1 MLITLTGPSGSG
13 KNTIQD
19 ALFKEEQVIISDTTR
34 PKRPNEYD
42 GLDYNFI
49 NTATFDANIA
59 MHKYVEHVSFD
70 GHQYGLN
77 RDVIDQTLKCNPI
90 AETIVNSEGVR
101 NLINSEYKNQL
112 YPIILLT
119 SKEKVKMN
127 LRNRQDDPEKIKER
141 LRLHEKEMQAIH
153 NLIVKLKHLG
163 IYYQTIVTDSFN
175 QEELIQVAQETIDK
189 IKNHVHYGEIQQL

>member
-19 ALFKEEQVIISDTTR
+19 ALFKEEQVIVSDTTR
-34 PKRPNEYD
+34 PKRPGEYD

-49 NTATFDANIA
+49 DTATFDTNIA

-77 RDVIDQTLKCNPI
+77 RDVINQALKHNSI
-90 AETIVNSEGVR
+90 AETIVNSEGVG
-101 NLINSEYKNQL
+101 NLIDSEYKDQL

-163 IYYQTIVTDSFN
+163 IYYQTIVTDSFD

-189 IKNHVHYGEIQQL
+189 IKNHIHYGKIQQL

>member
-19 ALFKEEQVIISDTTR
+19 ALFKEEQVIVSDTTR
-34 PKRPNEYD
+34 PKRPGEYD

-49 NTATFDANIA
+49 TDVKFNANIA
-59 MHKYVEHVSFD
+59 AHKYVEHVKFD
-70 GHQYGLN
+70 GNQYGLN
-77 RDVIDQTLKCNPI
+77 RDVIDHALKYNTI
-90 AETIVNSEGVR
+90 AETIVNSEGVQ
-101 NLINSEYKNQL
+101 NLIDSEYKDQL

-127 LRNRQDDPEKIKER
+127 LRHRKDDPEKIKER
-141 LRLHEKEMQAIH
+141 LRLHDKEMQAIH

-163 IYYQTIVTDSFN
+163 IYYQTIVTDSFD

-189 IKNHVHYGEIQQL
+189 IKNHVHYGKIQQL

>member
-19 ALFKEEQVIISDTTR
+19 AIFKEQQVIVSDTTR
-34 PKRPNEYD
+34 PKRPDEYD

-49 NTATFDANIA
+49 DTATFDANIA

-77 RDVIDQTLKCNPI
+77 RDMIDQTLKYNPI
-90 AETIVNSEGVR
+90 AETIVNSDGVR
-101 NLINSEYKNQL
+101 NLIDSEYKDQL

-119 SKEKVKMN
+119 SKEKIKQN
-127 LRNRQDDPEKIKER
+127 LSHRIDDPEKINER
-141 LRLHEKEMQAIH
+141 IKLHDKEMQGIH

-175 QEELIQVAQETIDK
+175 QEELIQVAQETIDT
-189 IKNHVHYGEIQQL
+189 IKNHINYGKIQQL